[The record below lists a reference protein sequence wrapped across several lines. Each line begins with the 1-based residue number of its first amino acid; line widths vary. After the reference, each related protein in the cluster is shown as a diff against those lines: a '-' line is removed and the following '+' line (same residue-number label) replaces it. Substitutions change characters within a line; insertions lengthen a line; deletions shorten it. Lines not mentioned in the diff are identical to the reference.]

1 MAETET
7 IRDRLVD
14 EVASVVSDAQ
24 DMLQRANSETAE
36 KARALRSDVEA
47 QLLRAKL
54 RLQELQG
61 KAVERTRAAA
71 KVTDAYVRENPWQVL
86 GAAALVGF
94 LVGVAISRRD

>member
-1 MAETET
+1 MAEIEST
-7 IRDRLVD
+7 RDRLVD

-24 DMLQRANSETAE
+24 ETLKRANTETAE

-61 KAVERTRAAA
+61 QAMERTRAAA
-71 KVTDAYVRENPWQVL
+71 QATDTYVHENPWQVL

-94 LVGVAISRRD
+94 LLGIAINRRD